1 MASLQKKL
9 WVAIETI
16 FTIWLGLILV
26 NSVTKVLF
34 NTKML
39 NLLIDEIIEVLVII
53 NRNLVY
59 ISVIYCIIDI
69 GLLAL
74 TIFIQLLKTIGLN
87 RIYNALKLT
96 TYVLS
101 VINVLMFIGWYIH
114 LKNIVNDCTYYF
126 NHYYLYQQQQ
136 DSWINKYFQTYD
148 VSKYYRC
155 ENNKNIWIWSAFML
169 FFVISLYVL
178 LGAIKIVKLI
188 V

>member
-148 VSKYYRC
+148 ASKYYRC
-155 ENNKNIWIWSAFML
+155 ENIL
-169 FFVISLYVL
+169 
-178 LGAIKIVKLI
+178 
-188 V
+188 